1 MNTIKDRIL
10 WLAAL
15 IAAWALG
22 MPSQSAAQTRNTRG
36 AEAAYDC
43 HGAASFTLSS
53 ASGELNDT
61 VSVYMSADVD
71 TLVARKLQITLTW
84 SGVASNLTYIGLDTT
99 GFALDPDSANFRDSL
114 YNDTLR
120 VLVDGNW
127 APRSFDGDTI
137 FAVLFR
143 LECMPANNWQTI
155 PIVGGCNDDR
165 TFVDD
170 ALNQTLYGVS
180 HNDGKARIKPLSA
193 QMFMEASV
201 NTLPRDTAKLV
212 VAYTANFGVDGGYVY
227 NCSFDTTELTY
238 VGFTQ
243 TGYASA
249 GHTLTDTLIGNRVR
263 IHSGGS
269 DALPADTGAAL
280 LGVLFSNETTA
291 DSTFFQVSAM
301 QTLDTMYMCS
311 EAYAVNNGGSGAY
324 VITPVFS
331 ATYDIMD
338 ESITEG
344 NSGVMDIRFI
354 NTHKVDM
361 KVNSSV
367 DTAIAAFTIDADE
380 FDAITVATNGTARDV
395 NDGGSWYLWMQL
407 ENVGTG
413 RRAYREDDGRESE
426 HMKVHTT
433 ATAVAGVAFTASQV
447 SQTTDDW
454 QFFEYTTNSQD
465 ALYKEDCQLKA
476 LYLDLII
483 RPDANLGDNHI
494 TLDSGKIR
502 VVNSGGGGGGSCPFV
517 YTWDGS
523 DYVLEDA
530 ILTACEKLPEGT
542 AVTDY
547 LPLTFTPALEGGSY
561 RVRIHEE
568 EAEKTFL
575 DDAELLIIDHEPGF
589 EASVSTDGMVVFGNG
604 RIRPVEVLDDA
615 GRDLTELLV
624 AQDDRRFEG
633 EGSGSFTATFSR
645 REGEIYALSADD
657 TTGYG
662 PDGPK
667 GPCEVSEG
675 PLGQNRP
682 EPTTCRIEVE
692 DAQGAWHELPMGP
705 SRLPKARIRPVIDL
719 SGYDLPALFKLRYTW
734 EGKFSLDEIALSVQV
749 PVEHVIHKAS
759 AAGIIHSSDHPGAKL
774 AAQADG
780 RYAELVTGE
789 YLDLEFPA
797 EPVLDGVQRSLVLMT
812 KGYFLQWFGHQDA
825 ARPLAFGLNG
835 NYPNPF
841 NPSTT
846 IRYSLAAEAAVRL
859 EVFNVLGQQVR
870 TLVADVTQPA
880 GSYEAYWDGT
890 NDNGQFVGSGV
901 YLYRLNAAD
910 FVETRKM
917 IILK

>member
-1 MNTIKDRIL
+1 MKTIKDRTL

-15 IAAWALG
+15 AVAGTLG
-22 MPSQSAAQTRNTRG
+22 TAGDSPAQTRNTHS

-61 VSVYMSADVD
+61 VSVYISADVD
-71 TLVARKLQITLTW
+71 TLVARKVQITFTW

-99 GFALDPDSANFRDSL
+99 GFGLDPDSANFRDSL

-143 LECMPANNWQTI
+143 LECMPVNNWQPI

-170 ALNQTLYGVS
+170 ALNQTLFGVI

-193 QMFMEASV
+193 QLFMEASV
-201 NTLPRDTAKLV
+201 NALPRDTAKLV

-249 GHTLTDTLIGNRVR
+249 GHTLTDTLVGNQVR
-263 IHSGGS
+263 IRSAGS

-280 LGVLFSNETTA
+280 LGVLFRNETTA
-291 DSTFFQVSAM
+291 DSTFFQVSAL

-338 ESITEG
+338 ETITEG

-380 FDAITVATNGTARDV
+380 FDAVTVAPDGTARDV
-395 NDGGSWYLWMQL
+395 DDNGSDYRWMQL
-407 ENVGTG
+407 ENVGSG
-413 RRAYREDDGRESE
+413 RRAYREDDGRDSD

-433 ATAVAGVAFTASQV
+433 ATTVAGVAFTASQV

-454 QFFEYTTNSQD
+454 QFFEYTTNTQD
-465 ALYKEDCQLKA
+465 GLYKEDCQLKA
-476 LYLDLII
+476 LHLDLII

-517 YTWDGS
+517 YTWNGAEF
-523 DYVLEDA
+523 VLEDV
-530 ILTACEKLPEGT
+530 ILTQSEKLAEGT
-542 AVTDY
+542 PVSDL
-547 LPLTFTPALEGGSY
+547 LPLTYEPALVDGAY
-561 RVRIHEE
+561 RFRIHEQ
-568 EAEKTFL
+568 EAEKAFL
-575 DDAELLIIDHEPGF
+575 DHVELVMFDHAPGYDVSIDQNGRYIFGKDRLLPSQVTDDLGQDVLAWLSDADQEPYVRSEPGWL
-589 EASVSTDGMVVFGNG
+589 
-604 RIRPVEVLDDA
+604 I
-615 GRDLTELLV
+615 
-624 AQDDRRFEG
+624 
-633 EGSGSFTATFSR
+633 ATFTSR
-645 REGEIYALSADD
+645 SGVGHAIAAADEPKPPCKLWAGPVGSDVVDPFVVGMEVQDRSGVWREL
-657 TTGYG
+657 
-662 PDGPK
+662 PK
-667 GPCEVSEG
+667 GPMRLPLAHARPIISLSEFD
-675 PLGQNRP
+675 LGQ
-682 EPTTCRIEVE
+682 TFQV
-692 DAQGAWHELPMGP
+692 
-705 SRLPKARIRPVIDL
+705 
-719 SGYDLPALFKLRYTW
+719 RYTW
-734 EGKFSLDEIALSVQV
+734 DDHIELDELSLVVQSA
-749 PVEHVIHKAS
+749 VEHAETRAPLARIVHS
-759 AAGIIHSSDHPGAKL
+759 GDHSSAKAL
-774 AAQADG
+774 YRLDD
-780 RYAELVTGE
+780 YYTELVTGE
-789 YLDLEFPA
+789 YVELTFPA
-797 EPVLDGVQRSLVLMT
+797 EPVAVGKKRSMVLAAQ
-812 KGYFLQWFGHQDA
+812 GYYLTWYGEPEGN
-825 ARPLAFGLNG
+825 RPLHFGLNG

-841 NPSTT
+841 NAATT
-846 IRYSLAAEAAVRL
+846 IRYSLAAEVEVTL
-859 EVFNVLGQQVR
+859 EIYNVLGQKVR
-870 TLVADVTQPA
+870 SLISCEQQTAGAYEVT
-880 GSYEAYWDGT
+880 WDGR
-890 NDNGQFVGSGV
+890 DEQGRDVASGA
-901 YLYRLNAAD
+901 YLSRLAAGEYI
-910 FVETRKM
+910 ETRKLM
-917 IILK
+917 MLK